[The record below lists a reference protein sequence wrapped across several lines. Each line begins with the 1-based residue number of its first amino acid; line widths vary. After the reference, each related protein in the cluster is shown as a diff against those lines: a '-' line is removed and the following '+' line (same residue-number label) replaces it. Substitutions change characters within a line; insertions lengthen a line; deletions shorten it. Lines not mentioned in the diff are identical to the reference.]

1 MQNVAV
7 MEPMMP
13 ESGRRKLEDLATE
26 LVGKANALAGRVHPV
41 VRQSVGD
48 LVRSM
53 NCYYSNLI
61 EGHDTHPRDI
71 DRALVEDYSTEPK
84 KRALQLEARAH
95 IEVQRMI
102 DWGEV
107 DLPLISADFVLWVHQ
122 EFGKRLPDELLW
134 VENPDTKEKVRNE
147 PGELRRSGVQ
157 VGYHVPPGANELPAF
172 MARFEEAYRLDRL
185 SKLQQVI
192 AVAASHHRLLWIHPF
207 YDGNGRVARLF
218 SHRFLKEI
226 GLGNSLWSASRGLA
240 RRNADYKAR
249 LMGADQDRWNDLDGR
264 GTLSA
269 GGLEAFCSFFLEVC
283 IDQVSFMESLL
294 EPAELRRRM
303 SFWAEDET
311 RAGRLPK
318 GAWPLLREVLNE
330 GEVER
335 GLAPEITGYK
345 ERQARTVL
353 TDLMKRGLL
362 VSDTQRGPV
371 RLGFPIDV
379 VERWFPQLY
388 PGLG

>member
-13 ESGRRKLEDLATE
+13 ESGRWKLEDLATE
-26 LVGKANALAGRVHPV
+26 LVGKANALASRVHPV

-71 DRALVEDYSTEPK
+71 NRALAEDYSTEPK
-84 KRALQLEARAH
+84 KCALQLEAHAH

-102 DWGEV
+102 DGGKV

-134 VENPDTKEKVRNE
+134 VESPDTKEKVRNE

-226 GLGNSLWSASRGLA
+226 GLG
-240 RRNADYKAR
+240 
-249 LMGADQDRWNDLDGR
+249 
-264 GTLSA
+264 
-269 GGLEAFCSFFLEVC
+269 
-283 IDQVSFMESLL
+283 
-294 EPAELRRRM
+294 
-303 SFWAEDET
+303 
-311 RAGRLPK
+311 
-318 GAWPLLREVLNE
+318 
-330 GEVER
+330 
-335 GLAPEITGYK
+335 
-345 ERQARTVL
+345 
-353 TDLMKRGLL
+353 
-362 VSDTQRGPV
+362 PV
-371 RLGFPIDV
+371 DS
-379 VERWFPQLY
+379 
-388 PGLG
+388 